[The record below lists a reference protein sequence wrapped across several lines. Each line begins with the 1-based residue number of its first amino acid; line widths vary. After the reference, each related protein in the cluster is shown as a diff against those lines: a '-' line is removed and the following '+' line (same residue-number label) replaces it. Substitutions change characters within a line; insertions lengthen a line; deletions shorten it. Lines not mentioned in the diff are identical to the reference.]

1 MTKSMRHALDAH
13 DGEPLRAVR
22 EAIFFQDEDAEKQ
35 LLGGSVFSSE
45 TVAEIGIGQCF
56 TAAGTAAQPFS
67 GKKVAAAEFSRTEN
81 LNFRAKRRRIV
92 PNVIYALNEQFGK
105 EMYSANLYLAM
116 SAFLQNAGLPG
127 FANWM
132 RVQYQE
138 ETEHALKFHD
148 FVLSRGG
155 AAKIPAVAEP
165 PASWNGALGVFEAAA
180 AHEAEVTRSIN
191 ELVALAKNE
200 RDYATE
206 IFLQWFVT
214 EQIEEEEN
222 VKNIVDR
229 LKLVNGE
236 GQGLLMLDAEAAAR
250 VYAGARAANVQQL
263 LGTFSGF

>member
-1 MTKSMRHALDAH
+1 MFYGGGN
-13 DGEPLRAVR
+13 DGAT
-22 EAIFFQDEDAEKQ
+22 
-35 LLGGSVFSSE
+35 VFR
-45 TVAEIGIGQCF
+45 
-56 TAAGTAAQPFS
+56 
-67 GKKVAAAEFSRTEN
+67 KKVFAAEFFRTEN
-81 LNFRAKRRRIV
+81 LIFRAKRRRIV
-92 PNVIYALNEQFGK
+92 PAMLSQNVIYALNEQFGK

-250 VYAGARAANVQQL
+250 VYTPSAPA
-263 LGTFSGF
+263 SGNASA

>member
-1 MTKSMRHALDAH
+1 M
-13 DGEPLRAVR
+13 
-22 EAIFFQDEDAEKQ
+22 FY
-35 LLGGSVFSSE
+35 GGGNS
-45 TVAEIGIGQCF
+45 Q
-56 TAAGTAAQPFS
+56 
-67 GKKVAAAEFSRTEN
+67 
-81 LNFRAKRRRIV
+81 
-92 PNVIYALNEQFGK
+92 NVIYALNEQFGK

-165 PASWNGALGVFEAAA
+165 PASWDGALGVFEAAA

-214 EQIEEEEN
+214 EQVEEEEN

-250 VYAGARAANVQQL
+250 VYAPA
-263 LGTFSGF
+263 SGNASA

>member
-1 MTKSMRHALDAH
+1 MKTPK
-13 DGEPLRAVR
+13 
-22 EAIFFQDEDAEKQ
+22 KQ

-81 LNFRAKRRRIV
+81 LIFRAKRRRIV
-92 PNVIYALNEQFGK
+92 PAMLSQNVIYALNEQFGK

-250 VYAGARAANVQQL
+250 VYDPA
-263 LGTFSGF
+263 SGNASA